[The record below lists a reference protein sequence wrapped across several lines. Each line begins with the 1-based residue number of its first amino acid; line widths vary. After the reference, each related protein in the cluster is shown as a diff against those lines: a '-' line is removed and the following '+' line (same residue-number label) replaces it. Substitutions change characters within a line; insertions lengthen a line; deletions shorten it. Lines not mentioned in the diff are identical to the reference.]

1 MECHQVGHSTRW
13 KELNKVLECSACHNQ
28 CCNQKEN
35 DKGRNNEFPPVP
47 DRIIL
52 VLTRP
57 HSTIIDIGLLSKYKK
72 PLIINGNP
80 FNVVILFDLQLKL
93 SYTSP

>member
-35 DKGRNNEFPPVP
+35 DKEKDEKE
-47 DRIIL
+47 DREKQME
-52 VLTRP
+52 RREEMS
-57 HSTIIDIGLLSKYKK
+57 HAE
-72 PLIINGNP
+72 
-80 FNVVILFDLQLKL
+80 
-93 SYTSP
+93 

>member
-35 DKGRNNEFPPVP
+35 DKGRNHEFPPVP

-57 HSTIIDIGLLSKYKK
+57 HSTIIDIGLLFLLYVESQFHNQFQCLYGCL
-72 PLIINGNP
+72 P
-80 FNVVILFDLQLKL
+80 VVF
-93 SYTSP
+93 SF